1 MTQAP
6 HDFPDLY
13 LAPVALMLDARLEE
27 LGKLDVDQL
36 AYEVALSSD
45 RADFTRPMREDALIT
60 TVQRVIQM
68 HHWTLSWNP
77 RGLRLSHQG
86 HTLVLGV
93 PATFREYLD
102 GTASGDPG
110 STT

>member
-6 HDFPDLY
+6 HDFSDLY
-13 LAPVALMLDARLEE
+13 LVPVALMLDARIEE
-27 LGKLDVDQL
+27 LGKLDADQL

-45 RADFTRPMREDALIT
+45 RPDFTRRMREEALIA
-60 TVQRVIQM
+60 TVRRVIQM
-68 HHWTLSWNP
+68 HHWTLSWDP

-86 HTLVLGV
+86 HALVLGV

-102 GTASGDPG
+102 GAARSDAGL
-110 STT
+110 TT